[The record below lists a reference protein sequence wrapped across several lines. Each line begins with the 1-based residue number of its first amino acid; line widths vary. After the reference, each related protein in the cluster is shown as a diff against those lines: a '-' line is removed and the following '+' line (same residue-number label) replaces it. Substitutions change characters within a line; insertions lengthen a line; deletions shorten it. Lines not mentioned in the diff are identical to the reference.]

1 MLTDISDNDF
11 SVVPINWLLPQL
23 LKGLVFGSNKSDGWY
38 GIQSSDGGN
47 NDDGSHGNGG
57 NYNGDDDDDY
67 DCHAECLF
75 LKVLQKTEKKKSER
89 NI

>member
-1 MLTDISDNDF
+1 M
-11 SVVPINWLLPQL
+11 
-23 LKGLVFGSNKSDGWY
+23 FGSNKSDGWY

-57 NYNGDDDDDY
+57 NYNGDDDDDC

-75 LKVLQKTEKKKSER
+75 LKVLQKTDKNIFQKEIYKRSMVYFGILLTGNKQIIREK
-89 NI
+89 I